1 MTINLIVSQGSIF
14 KSLLFNID
22 ICDLFFIMEECDIAN
37 YADDNILY
45 LGGKNVEKVL
55 NSSENV
61 SSILKPISTVY

>member
-1 MTINLIVSQGSIF
+1 MTINLIVSQSSIF

-45 LGGKNVEKVL
+45 LGGKNVEEVL